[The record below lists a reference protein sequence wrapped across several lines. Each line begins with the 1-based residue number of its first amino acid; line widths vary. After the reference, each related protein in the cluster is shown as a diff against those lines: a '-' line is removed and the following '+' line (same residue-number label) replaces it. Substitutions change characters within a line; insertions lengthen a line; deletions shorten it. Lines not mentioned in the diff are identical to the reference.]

1 MGFIIEFKP
10 VVICSVRGCRRKH
23 YAKGCCEKHYKQY
36 KRENYR
42 YTLEDYSKIKSYYP
56 KKVEIQEKLNT
67 RSKPAKELYHK
78 IKESHISIFQYKD
91 IMDLMDWKYKKVQKH
106 ILKLVKL
113 RKLQYHIQTAGGRLK
128 NAVFQVV

>member
-36 KRENYR
+36 KREKYC
-42 YTLEDYSKIKSYYP
+42 YTLEEYSKIKACQP

-78 IKESHISIFQYKD
+78 IKEAHIITFRYKD

-113 RKLQYHIQTAGGRLK
+113 GKLQYHIQTAGGRLK